1 VGALTGAAVGA
12 YKAHTLY
19 KNDMEGAKES
29 FLLSENTRRSLLGTP
44 QLVTDEAKNRFL
56 DDNKEG
62 LLRHARNARM
72 AMIAGSASAGG
83 TIGLKYATDVNA
95 NNLAVKRGESTKSGL
110 RRAAGAL
117 VSGGAAFI
125 LGAGAATSASYT
137 ESNAASRDPGYGLN
151 GPYGDPLL
159 FGARRHSYV

>member
-1 VGALTGAAVGA
+1 MGALTGAAVGA
-12 YKAHTLY
+12 YNAHNL
-19 KNDMEGAKES
+19 DMEGDKKS
-29 FLLSENTRRSLLGTP
+29 FLRSENARRSLLGDP
-44 QLVTDEAKNRFL
+44 QLDTDAKKKAFL
-56 DDNKEG
+56 DGHQEG
-62 LLRHARNARM
+62 LLRHARNTRM

-125 LGAGAATSASYT
+125 LGAGAAAAGA
-137 ESNAASRDPGYGLN
+137 AASARND
-151 GPYGDPLL
+151 PYGDLL